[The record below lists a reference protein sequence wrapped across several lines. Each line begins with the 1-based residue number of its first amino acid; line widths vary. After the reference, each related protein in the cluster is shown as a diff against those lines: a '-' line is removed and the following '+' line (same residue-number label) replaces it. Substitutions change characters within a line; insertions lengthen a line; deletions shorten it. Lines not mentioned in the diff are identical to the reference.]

1 MDSLL
6 LSKGDFVY
14 KYVLHN
20 LSNPIK
26 ITPKMTVMARLF
38 VRKANNRVGT
48 IAMSVSQFTPIESL
62 LLSMALSTTR
72 AVRIQIGIKES
83 HLSTGAGNCKL
94 RTTKMAEY
102 AELLLQMYNRV

>member
-1 MDSLL
+1 
-6 LSKGDFVY
+6 
-14 KYVLHN
+14 
-20 LSNPIK
+20 
-26 ITPKMTVMARLF
+26 MTVMARLF

-62 LLSMALSTTR
+62 LLSMTLSTTR

-94 RTTKMAEY
+94 RTTKNGRIRGITVTNVQPSMRRRMDRLRLIY
-102 AELLLQMYNRV
+102 QSPPQ

>member
-6 LSKGDFVY
+6 LSKGDFV
-14 KYVLHN
+14 YVLHN

-62 LLSMALSTTR
+62 LLSMTLSTTR

-83 HLSTGAGNCKL
+83 
-94 RTTKMAEY
+94 M
-102 AELLLQMYNRV
+102 